1 MRETAWLWQVIQ
13 AGRWMAEVADDVEDL
28 ETVLSAAVLLHDNG
42 QSTGHDV
49 GCRTPSQSRSWLE
62 LHPA

>member
-1 MRETAWLWQVIQ
+1 
-13 AGRWMAEVADDVEDL
+13 MAEVADDVKDL

-49 GCRTPSQSRSWLE
+49 DRHTPSQSRSWLE